1 MNSRTPRVILL
12 LSVLLLSFFS
22 FFACTKDQDI
32 FEQAISEDIQNN
44 INSNESDEEGEETE
58 EEPIDSLI
66 TIGLTPVH
74 DAYLQDSQGFDE
86 PIIRVEKDKRV
97 GYLLFDLSG
106 IEGEIEEVSLEFT
119 IDSDSGDGTLQIFQG
134 LSTDWTEQNISKQS
148 APNNDYLLSTTSGT
162 FEIGDINNITLDKS
176 NISSESISLIL
187 KKISG
192 NDFALAS
199 KESSREDPPK
209 LLVTFTGTYEGTVES
224 SENDENQEDE
234 SPMEDASGYNPP
246 CDFGG
251 SCMTPDYS
259 CLDSSYQVIE
269 EFIQAGVLGGIP
281 NGLPIAKTITP
292 SDDIQQAIDEVNSN
306 GGGVILFAEGTYVIR
321 DEIFMKSNVVLRG
334 VDRENV
340 RLESLIRGDDDNKTQ
355 TFLFDNT
362 SYAGIE
368 NMTLFFSVPGYE
380 PIDREGLDA
389 GAWDSS
395 LFSND
400 PYGLV
405 DLYVTTVVMESNSS
419 NNWIDNCNI
428 LESGWHTIRIRG
440 NNNTVRNTFVD
451 RAYNKG
457 GNGRGYF
464 NIIGDYNL
472 IVNSTIKRI
481 RHVNIELGA
490 EYNVFYNNEIFVD
503 VNFHDGDNGNNL
515 IENNRVF
522 TPTYHPF
529 PVFTTGNSDFG
540 HQLPGPNNL
549 WVNNIANERQRGEI
563 YSKPNTIYR
572 LSHTSYETVIE
583 TDWEMPTCNT
593 FYPMIRQ

>member
-1 MNSRTPRVILL
+1 MNSRTPRVTLL
-12 LSVLLLSFFS
+12 LFLLFLSFFTL
-22 FFACTKDQDI
+22 FACSKDQDI
-32 FEQAISEDIQNN
+32 FEQAINEDIQNN
-44 INSNESDEEGEETE
+44 IESNEEEEEDA
-58 EEPIDSLI
+58 EPIDSLI
-66 TIGLTPVH
+66 TVNLTPVH

-86 PIIRVEKDKRV
+86 PIVRVEKDKRV

-106 IEGEIEEVSLEFT
+106 ITGEIEEVSLEFT
-119 IDSDSGDGTLQIFQG
+119 IDSDSGDGTLEIYQG
-134 LSTDWTEQNISKQS
+134 LSTNWTEQSISKLS
-148 APNNDYLLSTTSGT
+148 APKDDYLLSTTNGT
-162 FEIGDINNITLDKS
+162 FEIGNTNTIALDKS
-176 NISSESISLIL
+176 NIPTESISLIL
-187 KKISG
+187 KKVSG

-209 LLVTFTGTYEGTVES
+209 LMVTFRGTYEGQP
-224 SENDENQEDE
+224 ENPANNEDQSQEDE
-234 SPMEDASGYNPP
+234 MPIEDTSGYNPD
-246 CDFGG
+246 CDLGG
-251 SCMTPDYS
+251 SCMTADYS
-259 CLDSSYQVIE
+259 CLDPSYPVIE
-269 EFIQAGVLGGIP
+269 EFIQAGVIGGIP

-340 RLESLIRGDDDNKTQ
+340 RLESLLRGDDDTKTQ

-362 SYAGIE
+362 SYSGIE
-368 NMTLFFSVPGYE
+368 NMTLFFSVPNYE

-389 GAWDSS
+389 GAWDRS

-400 PYGLV
+400 PHGLV
-405 DLYVTTVVMESNSS
+405 DLYVTTIVMESNSS
-419 NNWIDNCNI
+419 NNWIDNCNV

-440 NNNTVRNTFVD
+440 NNNTVRNTLVD
-451 RAYNKG
+451 RVYNKG

-481 RHVNIELGA
+481 RHISIELGA

-503 VNFHDGDNGNNL
+503 VNFHDGDDGNNL
-515 IENNRVF
+515 IENNRIF

-540 HQLPGPNNL
+540 HRLPGPNNL
-549 WVNNIANERQRGEI
+549 WVNNVANGRQRGEI

-583 TDWEMPTCNT
+583 TDWEMPACNT